1 MECIFLV
8 WDSSDWD
15 NSTTQSISC
24 SIRPFLVLSVE
35 NWVAFPVLPHI
46 SSTREHR
53 KPHVWHSLPMA
64 FTPYFAPSI
73 QQKEK
78 RGCDS
83 SPHSSGAPLGPLC
96 QTTSLYLP
104 PLPASPRYFKYQ
116 HASPVPAAADLLPTS
131 LRHYTLQPPASPAE
145 CQYPSLISYSGSKF
159 SINIKDFGQRGRAA
173 HIDKNLFL
181 SSSANS
187 FIVGQLSPFCMKK

>member
-1 MECIFLV
+1 MERIFLV

-83 SPHSSGAPLGPLC
+83 SPRPSGALLGPLC

-131 LRHYTLQPPASPAE
+131 LRHYHPTAP
-145 CQYPSLISYSGSKF
+145 C
-159 SINIKDFGQRGRAA
+159 
-173 HIDKNLFL
+173 L
-181 SSSANS
+181 SSWMSISITNKLQWFKIQHQHQRS
-187 FIVGQLSPFCMKK
+187 WSKRQSCTHW